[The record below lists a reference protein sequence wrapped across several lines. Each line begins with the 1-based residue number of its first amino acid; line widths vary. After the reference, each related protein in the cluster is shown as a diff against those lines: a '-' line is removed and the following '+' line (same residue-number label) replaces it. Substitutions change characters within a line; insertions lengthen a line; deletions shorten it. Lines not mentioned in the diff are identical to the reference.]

1 MTLVLTALITGCSVE
16 KNTGASRFY
25 NSLVAKYNV
34 WFNGNEAYKAGVEK
48 VQLSHRDDYTVLIP
62 VFEYTSDE
70 SVSAAASDMERAAQK
85 ASKVIALYSITAK
98 PDEKGRKGGD
108 ARDEEFYNRREYNEW
123 VDDAYLLLAKSQF
136 YLKNLPAA
144 RSAFSYTVSIA
155 TDPDLISEAN
165 IWMARIQTEEGN
177 YSEASRIL
185 QGFTDIEGLPKPLK
199 PMLYS
204 TMADVA
210 LRQKRYNDAV
220 SPLTLA
226 VENSNNKRTRERLT
240 YLLAQVCKTTGDNS
254 LSTRY
259 FREVIRMNPP
269 YELEF
274 NAAIN
279 LAGVTDLSHGDAE
292 DLVKSLR
299 RMLRDSK
306 NKDYLDQ
313 IYFALGELEMR
324 MGNTDEALNLWAQS
338 AKNSTVNTRQRAR
351 AYLALGEHYYAQ
363 PEYMTAYLYY
373 DSASYLIDERFPDYK
388 LISRRTSDLGEF
400 ADFHRVV
407 ITEDSLRRVAR
418 MSSTERDALISEM
431 IRSLEAEQTKAMQ
444 GDGSDRYNMGL
455 YYENEQRSE
464 GAISAEGGW
473 YFYNQSAMTFGRTEF
488 RRRWGDR
495 RLEDNWRRSNKAR
508 AAFTAPTTA
517 ENGEE
522 QQAGDSTAL
531 APERTKEYY
540 LRNLP
545 LTDSLMSLSVS
556 KSANA
561 LLGEGKILASRL
573 SDTLMAAKSLET
585 AAAPGNSDNIRA
597 EALYELFRLLRNSD
611 PAGAERFR
619 AELLSSFPDSE
630 YSLILSDP
638 DYVRKQQEMLTRAR
652 TRYEAAYEAFVSER
666 YAETQA
672 ICGEAAGQFP
682 GDDLLPKF
690 MLLDAMAA
698 GATGG
703 EMAYKEKL
711 DSLTAKYP
719 TTPEGKR
726 AAEIIAFL
734 RREIPAI
741 QVAED
746 TRIAEELYEADTTQP
761 HFVIIVAENIQANM
775 NQMVFDVINYN
786 LDNFTD
792 KNYRTEGKVV
802 GTDYILIT
810 VGTFENAA
818 EAGTWLRAFDPLANI
833 RDAENAAISLYII
846 SRNNLEK
853 LTSDKNIT
861 RYRIFYETAYRN
873 ER

>member
-25 NSLVAKYNV
+25 NSLIAKYNV

-48 VQLSHRDDYTVLIP
+48 VQQSHRDDYSVLIP
-62 VFEYTSDE
+62 VFEYSSVE
-70 SVSAAASDMERAAQK
+70 SAGAAKSDMERAAQK

-98 PDEKGRKGGD
+98 PKEKSRRGDD
-108 ARDEEFYNRREYNEW
+108 ARDEEFNNRREYNEW
-123 VDDAYLLLAKSQF
+123 VDDAYLLLAKAQF
-136 YLKNLPAA
+136 YLKNLTAA

-185 QGFTDIEGLPKPLK
+185 QGFTDIDGLPKTLQ
-199 PMLYS
+199 PMIYS
-204 TMADVA
+204 TLADVA

-220 SPLTLA
+220 GPLTSA
-226 VENSNNKRTRERLT
+226 VESSTNKHFRVRLT
-240 YLLAQVCKTTGDNS
+240 YLLAQVCKATGDNS

-259 FREVIRMNPP
+259 FHDVIRMNPP

-292 DLVKSLR
+292 DLIKSLR
-299 RMLRDSK
+299 KMLRDSK

-324 MGNTDEALNLWAQS
+324 MGNTDEAINLWMQS
-338 AKNSTVNTRQRAR
+338 ARSSTVNNRQRAR

-373 DSASYLIDERFPDYK
+373 DTASYLIDERFPDYN
-388 LISRRTSDLGEF
+388 LISRRAGDLGEF
-400 ADFHRVV
+400 ADFHSVV

-418 MSSTERDALISEM
+418 MSSTELDALIAEM
-431 IRSLEAEQTKAMQ
+431 IRSFEQEQTKAVK

-455 YYENEQRSE
+455 YYENEQRYQ

-473 YFYNQSAMTFGRTEF
+473 YFYNQSALTFGRTEF

-508 AAFTAPTTA
+508 AAFTAPTPA

-522 QQAGDSTAL
+522 QKTADSTAT
-531 APERTKEYY
+531 APERKKEYY

-573 SDTLMAAKSLET
+573 SDTLMAAKSLEE
-585 AAAPGNSDNIRA
+585 AAKPGNSDNIRT
-597 EALYELFRLLRNSD
+597 EALYELFRLLRNND
-611 PAGAERFR
+611 PARAETFR
-619 AELLSSFPDSE
+619 AELLSSFPNSE

-638 DYVRKQQEMLTRAR
+638 DYVRKQQEMATRAR
-652 TRYEAAYEAFVSER
+652 ARYETAYEAFVSER
-666 YAETQA
+666 YIETQD
-672 ICGEAAGQFP
+672 ICREAAGLFP

-690 MLLDAMAA
+690 MLLDAMAT

-703 EMAYKEKL
+703 EIAYKEKL

-719 TTPEGKR
+719 ATPEGKR
-726 AAEIIAFL
+726 AAEITAFL
-734 RREIPAI
+734 KREIPALQI
-741 QVAED
+741 AED
-746 TRIAEELYEADTTQP
+746 TRIAEELYTVDSLQP
-761 HFVIIVAENIQANM
+761 HFVLVVAENVQANM

-786 LDNFTD
+786 LDSFTD
-792 KNYRTEGKVV
+792 KNYRTEGKAVD
-802 GTDYILIT
+802 TDYILIT

-818 EAGTWLRAFDPLANI
+818 EARKWLSAFDPLTNI
-833 RDAENAAISLYII
+833 RGAETADISLYII
-846 SRNNLEK
+846 SRDNLEK
-853 LTSDKNIT
+853 LTNDKNIS
-861 RYRIFYETAYRN
+861 RYRIFYETAYRS
-873 ER
+873 EK

>member
-1 MTLVLTALITGCSVE
+1 
-16 KNTGASRFY
+16 
-25 NSLVAKYNV
+25 
-34 WFNGNEAYKAGVEK
+34 
-48 VQLSHRDDYTVLIP
+48 
-62 VFEYTSDE
+62 
-70 SVSAAASDMERAAQK
+70 
-85 ASKVIALYSITAK
+85 
-98 PDEKGRKGGD
+98 
-108 ARDEEFYNRREYNEW
+108 
-123 VDDAYLLLAKSQF
+123 
-136 YLKNLPAA
+136 
-144 RSAFSYTVSIA
+144 
-155 TDPDLISEAN
+155 
-165 IWMARIQTEEGN
+165 MARIQTEEGN
-177 YSEASRIL
+177 YSEASRII
-185 QGFTDIEGLPKPLK
+185 QGFTDIDGLPKSLQS
-199 PMLYS
+199 MLYS
-204 TMADVA
+204 TMANVA

-220 SPLTLA
+220 SPLTKA
-226 VENSNNKRTRERLT
+226 VENSTNKHFRVRLT
-240 YLLAQVCKTTGDNS
+240 YLLAQVCKETGDNS

-259 FREVIRMNPP
+259 FRDVIRMNPP

-292 DLVKSLR
+292 DLIKSLR

-324 MGNTDEALNLWAQS
+324 MGNTEEALNLWIQS
-338 AKNSTVNTRQRAR
+338 ASSSTVNTRQRAR
-351 AYLALGEHYYAQ
+351 AYLALGEHYYAL
-363 PEYMTAYLYY
+363 PEYMTAFLYY
-373 DSASYLIDERFPDYK
+373 DTATYLIDERFPDYN
-388 LISRRTSDLGEF
+388 LISRRASDLGEF

-407 ITEDSLRRVAR
+407 ITEDSLRRVAL
-418 MSSTERDALISEM
+418 MSTTERDALIAEM
-431 IRSLEAEQTKAMQ
+431 IRSFEQEQTKAVQ

-473 YFYNQSAMTFGRTEF
+473 YFYNQSALTFGRTEF

-508 AAFTAPTTA
+508 AAFTAPTPA

-522 QQAGDSTAL
+522 QQTADSAVT

-545 LTDSLMSLSVS
+545 LTDSLMKLSVS

-561 LLGEGKILASRL
+561 LLGEGKILASRI
-573 SDTLMAAKSLET
+573 SDTLMAAKSLAT

-597 EALYELFRLLRNSD
+597 EALYELFRLLRTYD
-611 PAGAERFR
+611 PSRAEVFR

-638 DYVRKQQEMLTRAR
+638 DYVSKQLEMATRAR

-666 YAETQA
+666 YAETQDICREA
-672 ICGEAAGQFP
+672 IGLFP

-690 MLLDAMAA
+690 MLLDAMAT

-703 EMAYKEKL
+703 EVAYKEKL

-719 TTPEGKR
+719 ETPEGKR
-726 AAEIIAFL
+726 AAEITAFL
-734 RREIPAI
+734 KREMPALQI
-741 QVAED
+741 AED
-746 TRIAEELYEADTTQP
+746 TRIAEELYEADSVQP
-761 HFVIIVAENIQANM
+761 HFVLVVAENIQANM

-802 GTDYILIT
+802 DTDYILIT
-810 VGTFENAA
+810 VGTFKNAA
-818 EAGTWLRAFDPLANI
+818 EADKWLSAFDPLANI
-833 RDAENAAISLYII
+833 RGAENAAISLYII
-846 SRNNLEK
+846 SRDNLEK
-853 LTSDKNIT
+853 LTNDKNIT
-861 RYRIFYETAYRN
+861 RYRIFYETAYRSKK
-873 ER
+873 